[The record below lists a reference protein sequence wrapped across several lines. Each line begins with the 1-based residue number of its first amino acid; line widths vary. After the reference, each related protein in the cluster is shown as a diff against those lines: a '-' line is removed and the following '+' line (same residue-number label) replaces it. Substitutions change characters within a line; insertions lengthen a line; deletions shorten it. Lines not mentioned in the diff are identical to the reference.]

1 MMFHFNQS
9 CRGFGSEIFVT
20 LALNKKRLSYVGRA
34 DEQLSADVDGGAG
47 RRAYGSDYVGGC
59 LPEGKATKQQKMK
72 DLVSEIRS
80 IIESARTNAVRSV
93 DFCRVQMYWQIGR
106 RIVEEEQG
114 GSARAEYGKG
124 LIKTLAQEIEPE
136 YGSGFGQRQLER
148 ARQFYIEF
156 PIASTLRTQFNWSQ
170 YKLLI
175 AISDKDKRE
184 YYELEAASNCWTAR
198 QMQRQINSMLYERL
212 LLSNDKESVLAMA
225 RKERAPEAPQEIVKD
240 PMVLEFLGLEK
251 KAHYYESDLETELIN
266 HLQEFILELGNGFT
280 FVARQKRILLEDDEF
295 FIDLVFYN
303 RLARRFV
310 IFELKTGEVTHQD
323 LGQLQMYVNYYDR
336 TEKLPEENPTIGILL
351 CTAKNDTL
359 VKMTLPSDNN
369 TIVAS
374 KYQLYLPTEQQL
386 IAEVERVKKEWEETR

>member
-1 MMFHFNQS
+1 
-9 CRGFGSEIFVT
+9 
-20 LALNKKRLSYVGRA
+20 
-34 DEQLSADVDGGAG
+34 
-47 RRAYGSDYVGGC
+47 
-59 LPEGKATKQQKMK
+59 MK

-80 IIESARTNAVRSV
+80 IIESARTKAVRSV

-106 RIVEEEQG
+106 RIVEEEQDG
-114 GSARAEYGKG
+114 NIRAEYGKA
-124 LIKTLAQEIEPE
+124 LIKNLAKEIEPE
-136 YGSGFGQRQLER
+136 FGSGFGQRQLER

-225 RKERAPEAPQEIVKD
+225 RKEKAPEAPQEIVKD

-266 HLQEFILELGNGFT
+266 HLQEFILELGNDFT

-323 LGQLQMYVNYYDR
+323 LGQLQMYVNYY
-336 TEKLPEENPTIGILL
+336 EP
-351 CTAKNDTL
+351 
-359 VKMTLPSDNN
+359 
-369 TIVAS
+369 
-374 KYQLYLPTEQQL
+374 Y
-386 IAEVERVKKEWEETR
+386 